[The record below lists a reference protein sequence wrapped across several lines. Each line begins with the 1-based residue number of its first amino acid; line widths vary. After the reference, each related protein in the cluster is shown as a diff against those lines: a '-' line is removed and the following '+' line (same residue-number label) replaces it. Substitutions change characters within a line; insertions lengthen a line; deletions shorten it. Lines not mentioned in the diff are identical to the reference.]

1 MVGMKAQLL
10 TATLLTAF
18 SGALSAADPQLLN
31 LVMPD
36 AKVLA
41 GVNVEQA
48 KGTQFGQYV
57 LNQLQTQDAQMQQ
70 LVTLTGFD
78 PRRDVRELLVAS
90 DGTPGSKTG
99 LALAKGTF
107 DVAKIT
113 TAAALAGVATEVYSG
128 FTILKDP
135 KKQEAGI
142 AFLDATTVAAGD
154 IANVKGAID
163 RLKTPQPLPAA
174 VAVKVNQWSNSQDA
188 WGITTV
194 PPASLAPTTG
204 KPGTLSGPI
213 VNAGQNVQAAAG
225 GVKFGAQVVF
235 SGEAQCDTAQNAT
248 TLGDV
253 VKLLINLAQMQ
264 AGQDPTAAALIKSVS
279 VTTSGKWVAISA
291 SLPED
296 VFQQML
302 QPHAHA
308 KMGMGMQRKRRS
320 EEHTSELQSL

>member
-1 MVGMKAQLL
+1 MIGMKAQIV

-18 SGALSAADPQLLN
+18 SGALSAADPQLLT

-36 AKVLA
+36 AKILA

-57 LNQLQTQDAQMQQ
+57 LNQLQTHDAQMQQ

-78 PRRDVRELLVAS
+78 PRRDVRELLLAS
-90 DGTPGSKTG
+90 DGMPGGKSG

-107 DVAKIT
+107 DVAKL
-113 TAAALAGVATEVYSG
+113 TAAATLAGVITEVYNG
-128 FTILKDP
+128 ITILKEP
-135 KKQEAGI
+135 KKQIAGI

-163 RLKTPQPLPAA
+163 RLKTPQSLPAA
-174 VAVKVNQWSNSQDA
+174 VAVKVNQWSNAQDA

-194 PPASLAPTTG
+194 PPSSLAPPAKAG
-204 KPGTLSGPI
+204 GAPEPI
-213 VNAGQNVQAAAG
+213 MNAAQNVQAAAG
-225 GVKFGAQVVF
+225 GVKFGALVVF

-248 TLGDV
+248 SLGDV
-253 VKLLINLAQMQ
+253 FKLLINLAQMQ
-264 AGQDPTAAALIKSVS
+264 SGQDPNAQALIKSVS
-279 VTTSGKWVAISA
+279 VTTSGNAVKIIA

-296 VFQQML
+296 VFQGML
-302 QPHAHA
+302 QPQ
-308 KMGMGMQRKRRS
+308 KKLGMGVQRKK
-320 EEHTSELQSL
+320 

>member
-1 MVGMKAQLL
+1 MKAQIL

-57 LNQLQTQDAQMQQ
+57 LNQLQTHDAQMQQ
-70 LVTLTGFD
+70 LVTMTGFD

-99 LALAKGTF
+99 LALARGTF
-107 DVAKIT
+107 DTAKIM
-113 TAAALAGVATEVYSG
+113 AAASLAGVVTEVYSG
-128 FTILKDP
+128 ITILEEP
-135 KKQEAGI
+135 RKQEAGI
-142 AFLDATTVAAGD
+142 AFLDGTTVVAGD

-163 RLKTPQPLPAA
+163 RSKTAQSLPAA
-174 VAVKVNQWSNSQDA
+174 VAVKVNQWSTSQDA
-188 WGITTV
+188 WGVTTV
-194 PPASLAPTTG
+194 PPASLAPAT
-204 KPGTLSGPI
+204 KPGTLNGPI
-213 VNAGQNVQAAAG
+213 ANAGQNVESAAG

-253 VKLLINLAQMQ
+253 VKLLVNLAQMQ

-279 VTTSGKWVAISA
+279 VTASGNVVKISA
-291 SLPED
+291 SLPQD

-302 QPHAHA
+302 QPH
-308 KMGMGMQRKRRS
+308 KQMGMGMQRKK
-320 EEHTSELQSL
+320 Q

>member
-1 MVGMKAQLL
+1 MIGMKAQIL

-48 KGTQFGQYV
+48 KGTQFGQYI
-57 LNQLQTQDAQMQQ
+57 LNQLQGGDAQMQQ
-70 LVTLTGFD
+70 LVLLTGFD

-90 DGTPGSKTG
+90 DGVAGGKTG

-107 DVAKIT
+107 DAAKIT
-113 TAAALAGVATEVYSG
+113 AAAMLHGVVTEVYSG
-128 FTILKDP
+128 VTILKDP
-135 KKQEAGI
+135 KKQESGM

-154 IANVKGAID
+154 IASVKGAID
-163 RLKTPQPLPAA
+163 RLKTPQSLPAA

-194 PPASLAPTTG
+194 PPSSLAPPAKAG
-204 KPGTLSGPI
+204 GTNPANPI
-213 VNAGQNVQAAAG
+213 MNAGQNVQSAAG

-235 SGEAQCDTAQNAT
+235 SGEAECDTAQNAT

-264 AGQDPTAAALIKSVS
+264 AGQDPTAATLIKSVS
-279 VTTSGKWVAISA
+279 VTASGNVVKIAA

-302 QPHAHA
+302 HSQK
-308 KMGMGMQRKRRS
+308 KMGMGVQHKR
-320 EEHTSELQSL
+320 

>member
-1 MVGMKAQLL
+1 MIGMKAQIL
-10 TATLLTAF
+10 TATLFTAF

-57 LNQLQTQDAQMQQ
+57 LNQLQTQDAHMQE
-70 LVTLTGFD
+70 LVALTGFD

-90 DGTPGSKTG
+90 DGVPQGKTG
-99 LALAKGTF
+99 LALARGNF
-107 DVAKIT
+107 DVARII
-113 TAAALAGVATEVYSG
+113 AAATMHGAVTEMYSG
-128 FTILKDP
+128 VTILQGP
-135 KKQEAGI
+135 KKQEVGI

-154 IANVKGAID
+154 IASVKGAID
-163 RLKTPQPLPAA
+163 RRGMAQPLPAA
-174 VAVKVNQWSNSQDA
+174 LIVKVNQWSLSQDA

-194 PPASLAPTTG
+194 PPASLAP
-204 KPGTLSGPI
+204 PGAIKAGAPNNLM

-225 GVKFGAQVVF
+225 GVKFGANAVF
-235 SGEAQCDTAQNAT
+235 SGEAECDTAQNAT
-248 TLGDV
+248 TLGDM

-264 AGQDPTAAALIKSVS
+264 AGQDPTAQALVKSVT
-279 VTTSGKWVAISA
+279 VTPSGNLLRISA
-291 SLPED
+291 SLPQD

-302 QPHAHA
+302 EPH
-308 KMGMGMQRKRRS
+308 KKTGQRVMRK
-320 EEHTSELQSL
+320 Q

>member
-1 MVGMKAQLL
+1 MISMKAQIL

-41 GVNVEQA
+41 GVNVQQA

-57 LNQLQTQDAQMQQ
+57 LNQMQTEDAQLQQ
-70 LVTLTGFD
+70 LVALTGFD

-90 DGTPGSKTG
+90 DGVPGSKTG
-99 LALAKGTF
+99 LALAKGNF
-107 DVAKIT
+107 DAAKIT
-113 TAAALAGVATEVYSG
+113 AAASLHGVVTEVYSG
-128 FTILKDP
+128 ITILEDP
-135 KKQEAGI
+135 KKQEAGM

-154 IANVKGAID
+154 IASVKGAID
-163 RLKTPQPLPAA
+163 RLSKTAQPLPAT
-174 VAVKVNQWSNSQDA
+174 VIVKANLWSNSQDA

-194 PPASLAPTTG
+194 PPASLAPPAKAG
-204 KPGTLSGPI
+204 AANNPMM
-213 VNAGQNVQAAAG
+213 NAGQNIQAAAG

-279 VTTSGKWVAISA
+279 VTTSGNVVNISA
-291 SLPED
+291 SLPQD

-302 QPHAHA
+302 HPQK
-308 KMGMGMQRKRRS
+308 KMGMGMQHKR
-320 EEHTSELQSL
+320 